1 MEQTP
6 MGSFCIPED
15 LSVTVLWLMSP
26 ALAFVNGIIV
36 TADIGFSAFNHLV
49 PYRFTSEEAQR

>member
-1 MEQTP
+1 